1 MLRRLM
7 RVIVFFV
14 CFFLVIAS
22 VLSYIGGLDCS
33 AHSLQ
38 SELIGS
44 ALLNFLMTLY
54 GVGYFSVIILWHL
67 LGVVYNLFT
76 GDFSNG
82 ALIIDPSTAQIIVD
96 SARIIAS
103 QFIALPYRFCKF
115 IEHWLLYVG
124 YWVYTLTHLY
134 SDSPCYP
141 GTVLVL
147 LVTAATAYYLFKK

>member
-7 RVIVFFV
+7 RVIAFFV

-67 LGVVYNLFT
+67 LGVVYNLFN
-76 GDFSNG
+76 GDFSN
-82 ALIIDPSTAQIIVD
+82 ARLLLTRARRKLLSIAQG
-96 SARIIAS
+96 S
-103 QFIALPYRFCKF
+103 LP
-115 IEHWLLYVG
+115 LNL
-124 YWVYTLTHLY
+124 
-134 SDSPCYP
+134 
-141 GTVLVL
+141 
-147 LVTAATAYYLFKK
+147 